1 MIQQLRG
8 VCLVAAIILAGGLHT
23 VAQSRLDVVSV
34 RETPASGSRNRPTR
48 EFRPGRLDIV
58 NYPLDALVTFGYGV
72 ITSNSLRD
80 ELIVGWPNGGI
91 RQKRFDIQA
100 TLTTSE
106 TLSVADQRRVV
117 LEVLQTRFNL
127 RTHREQRLFD
137 GQVMIRAK
145 PGVLGPRLKRVD
157 VNCAEIK
164 REDAPNDES
173 GKSLCRRGTEFLPG
187 QSMSYHGSGSI
198 DALAEDLEGQSRNLV
213 RNETGLQGFFVWD
226 FVYRLD
232 VAGPNKIPISVH
244 EDLGIKLEPKR
255 LPADIVVID
264 DIRMPTPN

>member
-1 MIQQLRG
+1 
-8 VCLVAAIILAGGLHT
+8 
-23 VAQSRLDVVSV
+23 VS
-34 RETPASGSRNRPTR
+34 
-48 EFRPGRLDIV
+48 RPGRLDV
-58 NYPLDALVTFGYGV
+58 NLPLETLVFFGYG
-72 ITSNSLRD
+72 ITSRLGD
-80 ELIVGWPNGGI
+80 ELVVGWPNSGI

-137 GQVMIRAK
+137 HWVMMLVR

-164 REDAPNDES
+164 REDAPKDES
-173 GKSLCRRGTEFLPG
+173 GKSLCRRGAEYLPG
-187 QSMSYHGSGSI
+187 QTMSYHGSGSM
-198 DALAEDLEGQSRNLV
+198 DALAEGLEGQSRNLV
-213 RNETGLQGFFVWD
+213 VNETGLQGFFVWD
-226 FVYRLD
+226 FVYKFDLR
-232 VAGPNKIPISVH
+232 PNGLERAVYD
-244 EDLGIKLEPKR
+244 DLGIKLEPKR